1 MKEIFSTQVNLIISC
16 FQVCPDFTGLAL
28 GLENC
33 FTAFVALAFGMVVG
47 FCLFILECCSRLC
60 KLNLFFLE
68 AYDRGDDDLE
78 EVNPEDFPRILQIK
92 DTVIKEKEEQAIFFI
107 IQQPCIKTGRGG
119 QAF

>member
-1 MKEIFSTQVNLIISC
+1 M
-16 FQVCPDFTGLAL
+16 